1 MRTGFVY
8 WFMLLWSSD
17 HDAGAVLGPD
27 EVRERSAPVKAG
39 ENRRCPE
46 PRPGAQHDVHVLR
59 QPARASQQVLVIRR
73 VTTYGSMLAFGR
85 RSSM

>member
-27 EVRERSAPVKAG
+27 EVRERSASVKAG